1 MTPAVVSLARKLGA
15 FLRRDF
21 LIAASYR
28 FAVGLQLV
36 EILFVATIAFFLARF
51 LRQQGLE
58 QVTPFAHDYFSFVI
72 LGLAFFDYLGTALG
86 VFAHTLR
93 EGQLTGTLET
103 LLVTQTRLETIVL
116 GSSLYAFL
124 ATSLRVGVYLVTGVL
139 LFGLPLAG
147 ADWGATLVLLALSI
161 AAFSSLGILSACF
174 ILLFKKGNPFAWLL
188 VSASGLLGGV
198 FYPVSAL
205 PPWLQSVAQ
214 WLPITPCLEGVR
226 RALLAGESLRE
237 LWPQAAMLLAFAG
250 VGLPVTLLLFRWS
263 VARAK
268 RTGTLAQY

>member
-1 MTPAVVSLARKLGA
+1 MSAALRLARKAGA

-51 LRQQGLE
+51 LREQGLE
-58 QVTPFAHDYFSFVI
+58 QVTPFARDYFSFVI

-86 VFAHTLR
+86 SFSLALR
-93 EGQLTGTLET
+93 EGQLIGTLET
-103 LLVTQTRLETIVL
+103 LLVTQTRLETIVF

-124 ATSLRVGVYLVTGVL
+124 ATSARVGVYLLVGVA
-139 LFGLPLAG
+139 LFGLPLEQAN
-147 ADWGATLVLLALSI
+147 WGAMLVLLALSI

-226 RALLAGESLRE
+226 RALLAGEGLRE
-237 LWPQAAMLLAFAG
+237 LWPQTAMLLAFAG
-250 VGLPVTLLLFRWS
+250 LGVPVTLLLFRWA
-263 VARAK
+263 VVRAK